1 MDNPTDDH
9 RLMAVLTHCGQLPV
23 LEFAPGG
30 VIIPEGPNLGRMFVL
45 VEGEVEVLRG
55 ETQVVHIA
63 EPGAIFGEI
72 AALLGGPHTATVRAM
87 APSRLHVI
95 ADIDGELRANKELAL
110 HIARI
115 LARRLVEATTYLA
128 DVKAQFA
135 HRQDHFGMVDEVLDA
150 LVHHSGSARAAGSR
164 LENDLRL

>member
-1 MDNPTDDH
+1 MDDH

-30 VIIPEGPNLGRMFVL
+30 VVIPEGPNLGRMYVL
-45 VEGEVEVLRG
+45 VSGEVEILRG
-55 ETQVVHIA
+55 ETQVAHVGV
-63 EPGAIFGEI
+63 PGAVFGEI
-72 AALLGGPHTATVRAM
+72 AALIGGPHTATVRAL

-95 ADIDGELRANKELAL
+95 ADVETELRANKELAL

-150 LVHHSGSARAAGSR
+150 LVHHPGTARTAGSSLDSDPR
-164 LENDLRL
+164 L